1 VKQRNTEATETT
13 REREAEMSKIS
24 RITAVALIAV
34 CLVITTA
41 TPVSAG
47 IIGSDNAICSESKSL
62 STDGTVYLVAY
73 NFSPRLANLLL
84 RMGFLR

>member
-1 VKQRNTEATETT
+1 MN
-13 REREAEMSKIS
+13 KIS

-41 TPVSAG
+41 TPVALKVLYRLDAG
-47 IIGSDNAICSESKSL
+47 IIGSDNAIHSESQSL
-62 STDGTVYLVAY
+62 SADGTVYVVTY

-84 RMGFLR
+84 RIGFLR

>member
-1 VKQRNTEATETT
+1 
-13 REREAEMSKIS
+13 MSKIS

-47 IIGSDNAICSESKSL
+47 IIGNDHSINSESQSL
-62 STDGTVYLVAY
+62 SADGTVYVVAY

-84 RMGFLR
+84 RIGFLR